1 MVPTVGHIL
10 AAVVVAVAEARGH
23 HALKRLGTPWN
34 LLSWKDRI
42 GKTGDAAP
50 CRDYKSL

>member
-23 HALKRLGTPWN
+23 HALKRLGTPW
-34 LLSWKDRI
+34 KDRI

-50 CRDYKSL
+50 CIGKSGDYKSL